1 MIFATSI
8 LLKIKIKFM
17 HMANVNVK
25 GETKA
30 LKETVSSLL
39 SILLCPISKIPMP
52 TTWAHF
58 LDFFTDGFLLV

>member
-17 HMANVNVK
+17 QKANVSVK

-30 LKETVSSLL
+30 GPLRKLSQVYCPFYFSHFKNTYADDLGTFLRLL
-39 SILLCPISKIPMP
+39 
-52 TTWAHF
+52 H
-58 LDFFTDGFLLV
+58 